1 MSLSINSRNRMI
13 CLFDCYSNLL
23 TDKQKMLFNYYFNE
37 DLSLAEISDI
47 MGVSRQAVHN
57 NINRCEEALESYES
71 SLGLYERANAVDK
84 VLDEAIGKIEASMIT
99 GEWSKEDYTVLLD
112 HLKTT
117 RKAD

>member
-1 MSLSINSRNRMI
+1 M
-13 CLFDCYSNLL
+13 
-23 TDKQKMLFNYYFNE
+23 
-37 DLSLAEISDI
+37 
-47 MGVSRQAVHN
+47 
-57 NINRCEEALESYES
+57 ESYES